1 MSARLLVLAALIT
14 SLAQPAFGQGSG
26 TEMPDPRQMSGVPLP
41 MGDMPVGTIT
51 VRVIRGSLSNPV
63 LNQVVQITGGATASK
78 TTNESGRAE
87 FSGLTPGARIKAV
100 TEVNGERLE
109 SQEIEVPSAG
119 GVRVMLVATDPEASK
134 RAEEDRRL
142 AQTPAQPGI
151 VALGEQSRFVFEL
164 GEEGLNV
171 FNIIQI
177 VNTAR
182 TPIQPKTPVVFPL
195 PDGAERASLLEGS
208 TPLATLGGTHV
219 DLKGPF
225 PPGVTLLQ
233 FAYTMPYS
241 GGTLTVRQVMPA
253 QLSQLTVVAQKIG
266 DMRLTSAQIAQQ
278 REMASEGQM
287 YILGQGPSIPMGGAV
302 EFAFSG
308 LPHHTTWPR
317 NVALGLVVLILV
329 AGAITSTRVRGTSTP
344 ESARRALE
352 NRRERLFDDLV
363 QLEQSHRAGRV
374 PADVYA
380 ARRQQ
385 LVTSLERIYAA
396 LDDEAAA

>member
-1 MSARLLVLAALIT
+1 MIARLLVFVCVIAG
-14 SLAQPAFGQGSG
+14 LAQPAFAQGSG

-41 MGDMPVGTIT
+41 MGDLPVGTIT

-63 LNQVVQITGGATASK
+63 LNQVVQITGGATQSK

-87 FSGLTPGARIKAV
+87 FSGLTPGSRIKAF

-109 SQEIEVPSAG
+109 SQEIEVPAAG
-119 GVRVMLVATDPEASK
+119 GVRVMLVATDPEAAK

-151 VALGEQSRFVFEL
+151 VVLGEQSRFVFEL

-177 VNTAR
+177 LNTAR
-182 TPIQPKTPVVFPL
+182 TPVQPKGPVVFPL
-195 PDGAERASLLEGS
+195 PAGAERASLLEGS
-208 TPLATLGGTHV
+208 TPLASLGGNQV

-225 PPGVTLLQ
+225 PPGMTLLQ
-233 FAYTMPYS
+233 FAYTMPYA
-241 GGTLTVRQVMPA
+241 GGTLTIRQVMPA
-253 QLSQLTVVAQKIG
+253 QLSQVTVVAQKIG
-266 DMRLTSAQIAQQ
+266 DMRLSSAQIAQQ

-287 YILGQGPSIPMGGAV
+287 YILGQGPSIPLGGAV

-308 LPHHTTWPR
+308 LPHHSTWPR

-329 AGAITSTRVRGTSTP
+329 AGAITSTRVRGTSSP

-352 NRRERLFDDLV
+352 NRRERLFDELV
-363 QLEQSHRAGRV
+363 QLEQSHRAGRLA
-374 PADVYA
+374 ADAYA
-380 ARRQQ
+380 SRRQQ